1 MALVK
6 HKKAS
11 LWGAFF
17 VVCSLLGCGPAQGE
31 DPVALPA
38 TCSMPAQA
46 QPVRSRSVTDGDTL
60 RLSDGRRLRLIGIN
74 TPEIGRDG
82 APSEPYAQAARRALQ
97 ALVEHQPLQ
106 LALGEDGRDHYGRT
120 LGYLFDEQGR
130 SIEAL
135 LLSEGLG
142 YAVVI
147 PPNYLLAECHQAAE
161 QLARGARRGL
171 WQNPPV
177 LSLDELDSSGFHVLQ
192 GRVAAVTRSRHAL
205 WIDLD
210 GPLTL
215 RLERRDLDYFDHAP
229 DASLVGQQVE
239 VRGWVVDRQGREG
252 MRDGFRRYMISLRHP
267 AQWRMVT
274 TP

>member
-1 MALVK
+1 MALAK

-17 VVCSLLGCGPAQGE
+17 VACALLGCGPAQSE
-31 DPVALPA
+31 APAALPA
-38 TCSMPAQA
+38 VCSMPETA

-106 LALGEDGRDHYGRT
+106 LMLGADARDHYGRT

-130 SIEAL
+130 NIEAL

-142 YAVVI
+142 YALVI
-147 PPNYLLAECHQAAE
+147 PPNDLLADCHQAAE
-161 QLARGARRGL
+161 QQARQAQRGL
-171 WQNPPV
+171 WQNPQI
-177 LSLDELDSSGFHVLQ
+177 LSLDDLDSAGFQLLR
-192 GRVAAVTRSRHAL
+192 GRVAAVTPSRHAL

-215 RLERRDLDYFDHAP
+215 RLERRDLGYFDAEP
-229 DASLVGQQVE
+229 GAELVGQQVE
-239 VRGWVVDRQGREG
+239 VRGWVIDRRGRQPV
-252 MRDGFRRYMISLRHP
+252 RDGFRRYMISLRHP
-267 AQWRMVT
+267 AQWRT
-274 TP
+274 ISPP